1 MRLKFDELRVFCE
14 QVFSAFGFSDADS
27 RTVTDV
33 LLAADLAGITSHGV
47 QRLVRYHKEINE
59 FGYVDMKSTPE
70 VVTETPVSAVVDA
83 HNGMG
88 QVVSVK
94 AMEIAIRKA
103 KTAGV
108 GMVPVRNSNHF
119 GIAGYYAR
127 MAVERGLI
135 GVAMTNS
142 EAIMVPTFGKRA
154 MIGTNPIAFAVPAE
168 PIPFVFDAAT
178 TVVPRGKLEVYA
190 KKDGEIPNGWA
201 VDENGRPCTDAVR
214 VLKNIIGKSGGGI
227 LPLGGAGEVTAGYK
241 GYGFGMVCEI
251 MTAILS
257 GGTTSEKVYRTPSG
271 SGIAHFFMAIDPA
284 LFGDAREQSRR
295 LSAFMA
301 ALRESSRADGAERI
315 YVHGE
320 KEEIARREVT
330 ERGVPVQAKTWEE
343 MCEIASLTGTGDYLP
358 SFALLSCC
366 L

>member
-142 EAIMVPTFGKRA
+142 EAIMTVRA
-154 MIGTNPIAFAVPAE
+154 KITTPLSSVAIGLRCRNSS
-168 PIPFVFDAAT
+168 
-178 TVVPRGKLEVYA
+178 
-190 KKDGEIPNGWA
+190 
-201 VDENGRPCTDAVR
+201 
-214 VLKNIIGKSGGGI
+214 VLKRLI
-227 LPLGGAGEVTAGYK
+227 LRMPT
-241 GYGFGMVCEI
+241 
-251 MTAILS
+251 
-257 GGTTSEKVYRTPSG
+257 RTN
-271 SGIAHFFMAIDPA
+271 
-284 LFGDAREQSRR
+284 R
-295 LSAFMA
+295 L
-301 ALRESSRADGAERI
+301 LRIVDTI
-315 YVHGE
+315 
-320 KEEIARREVT
+320 K
-330 ERGVPVQAKTWEE
+330 
-343 MCEIASLTGTGDYLP
+343 
-358 SFALLSCC
+358 
-366 L
+366 

>member
-14 QVFSAFGFSDADS
+14 HVFAAFGFSEEDC

-33 LLAADLAGITSHGV
+33 LLAADLAGIMSHGV

-59 FGYVDMKSTPE
+59 LGYVDMKSIPE
-70 VVTETPVSAVVDA
+70 IVKETPVSAVMDA

-88 QVVSVK
+88 QIVSVK

-103 KTAGV
+103 KAVGI

-127 MAVERGLI
+127 MAVAQGLI

-190 KKDGEIPNGWA
+190 KKDGSIPDGWA
-201 VDENGRPCTDAVR
+201 VDEHGKPCTDAAR
-214 VLKNIIGKSGGGI
+214 VLKNIIAKAGGGI
-227 LPLGGAGEVTAGYK
+227 LPLGGVGEATSGYK
-241 GYGFGMVCEI
+241 GYGFGMICEI

-257 GGTTSEKVYRTPSG
+257 DGTTSEKVYKTPSG

-284 LFGDAREQSRR
+284 LFGDVREQSRR
-295 LSAFMA
+295 LSAFMS
-301 ALRESSRADGAERI
+301 ALRESSGEDGPRI

-320 KEEIARREVT
+320 KEYLSRREVMAH
-330 ERGVPVQAKTWEE
+330 GVPVQPKTWEE
-343 MCEIASLTGTGDYLP
+343 LRKIASLTNTIDYLP
-358 SFALLSCC
+358 VPA
-366 L
+366 